1 MANSVISH
9 LISKDAYLWLLYYVV
24 NATPLRKWLSD
35 KAYLTLQY
43 RCIQGK
49 SMNWENPQ
57 SFNEKLQWLKVYDH
71 NPEYSKMVD
80 KYEAKKYVASIIG
93 EEYII
98 PTLGVWDSIDDI
110 DWDTLPYQFVLKCT
124 HDSGGLVVCRDK
136 SKLDKEAAIKKL
148 KASFKVEF
156 YYSAREWPYK
166 NVKPRVIAE
175 KYMEG
180 NGI

>member
-71 NPEYSKMVD
+71 NPEYSKMD
-80 KYEAKKYVASIIG
+80 CDQKNMLHLS
-93 EEYII
+93 
-98 PTLGVWDSIDDI
+98 
-110 DWDTLPYQFVLKCT
+110 
-124 HDSGGLVVCRDK
+124 LVRNT
-136 SKLDKEAAIKKL
+136 S
-148 KASFKVEF
+148 SQ
-156 YYSAREWPYK
+156 R
-166 NVKPRVIAE
+166 
-175 KYMEG
+175 
-180 NGI
+180 